1 MRQMSYD
8 ELQTGLANIDNLS
21 MKDRNSLLAL
31 EVAHIFATTWTKL
44 FVHGILTRKV
54 FNVGCHQLI
63 LAGDFAR
70 LSVLVTIL
78 ITVLSEATEVTDC
91 TGLSELVINV
101 HRIIAHKK
109 TLLSILNC

>member
-21 MKDRNSLLAL
+21 MKDCNSLLAL
-31 EVAHIFATTWTKL
+31 EVAHIFADTWVKL

-54 FNVGCHQLI
+54 FNVGCRQLI
-63 LAGDFAR
+63 LAGDYAR

-78 ITVLSEATEVTDC
+78 TTVLLEATEVTDC
-91 TGLSELVINV
+91 TGLSELLINV
-101 HRIIAHKK
+101 QKLIAHKK
-109 TLLSILNC
+109 ALLSILNC